1 MLALRHFVP
10 LQTLLLAIYARL
22 FSLASHLLD
31 VLGSDVIRPQS
42 PPTKLAMTSAPLVMT
57 EAPEIGERVKR
68 IVTPQPA
75 TPVAHSLATGESL
88 TQASA
93 KPTLGRQV
101 TQTQAITQKKKKR
114 QKKTSAIDDIFGL

>member
-31 VLGSDVIRPQS
+31 VLGSEVIKFQVS
-42 PPTKLAMTSAPLVMT
+42 PAKLAITSAPSVMT
-57 EAPEIGERVKR
+57 EAPEIGERVER
-68 IVTPQPA
+68 TVTPLPT
-75 TPVAHSLATGESL
+75 TPVTQSIATQESL
-88 TQASA
+88 TQA
-93 KPTLGRQV
+93 PTEPRLERQV
-101 TQTQAITQKKKKR
+101 TRIQATTQKKKK

>member
-31 VLGSDVIRPQS
+31 VLGSDVIRPQI

-57 EAPEIGERVKR
+57 EAPEIGERENSHTTACDTSR
-68 IVTPQPA
+68 A
-75 TPVAHSLATGESL
+75 LASHRRKSYTSIGKANTGEAGHPNPGDHAEEEEE
-88 TQASA
+88 TEE
-93 KPTLGRQV
+93 
-101 TQTQAITQKKKKR
+101 
-114 QKKTSAIDDIFGL
+114 D

>member
-31 VLGSDVIRPQS
+31 VLGSDVIKPQVT
-42 PPTKLAMTSAPLVMT
+42 PAKLAITSAPSAMI
-57 EAPEIGERVKR
+57 EAQEIGEIVER
-68 IVTPQPA
+68 IVTPLPT
-75 TPVAHSLATGESL
+75 TPVAHSIATEESL
-88 TQASA
+88 IEPPA
-93 KPTLGRQV
+93 KPKLERQV
-101 TQTQAITQKKKKR
+101 PQTQATAQKKKKK